1 MLILSCKED
10 LAQEV
15 EMKDLGLLHYF
26 LGLEIWQHN
35 DGLFVSQGKYAREI
49 LEKFNMHGCKPVDTP
64 LPGGWRKEDATS
76 AELSQAM
83 VKPTKLFWKVGKHV
97 LRYIKGTSGYGLWY
111 RQEDE
116 VKLCGFTD
124 ADWVGSSTERKRTSG
139 GIFSIGSTTVSWYNR
154 KQRSVALSSAE
165 AEYMAASL
173 AACEAIWMR
182 KILVGL
188 FGSHL
193 DPTVI
198 YCDNQSCIKL
208 LANPVFHDRS
218 KHIDIRY
225 HHIGDC
231 VQQRIMLLSYIPTED
246 QDVDILMKALTKSKF
261 KYHRDRIGVVANP
274 YLVEREC

>member
-1 MLILSCKED
+1 
-10 LAQEV
+10 
-15 EMKDLGLLHYF
+15 MKDLGLLHYF
-26 LGLEIWQHN
+26 LGLEIWQCS

-49 LEKFNMHGCKPVDTP
+49 LEKFNMHCYKPADTP
-64 LPGGWRKEDATS
+64 LPGGWRKEDATLV
-76 AELSQAM
+76 ELSQAM

-97 LRYIKGTSGYGLWY
+97 LCYLKGTSRYGLWY

-124 ADWVGSSTERKRTSG
+124 ADWAGSPTDRKRTSG
-139 GIFSIGSTTVSWYNR
+139 GIFNIGSTAVSWYSR
-154 KQRSVALSSAE
+154 KQRSMALSSTE
-165 AEYMAASL
+165 AKYMAASL
-173 AACEAIWMR
+173 VACEAIWMR

-193 DPTVI
+193 EPTVI
-198 YCDNQSCIKL
+198 YCDNQSSIKL
-208 LANPVFHDRS
+208 SANPIFHDRS

-225 HHIGDC
+225 HHIRDC

-246 QDVDILMKALTKSKF
+246 QDTDILTKALTRSKF
-261 KYHRDRIGVVANP
+261 EYHRGRIGVSDNP